1 MDKSKNHYD
10 VQTDNKIFKDEL
22 GTPPKDQSL
31 NKYSKRAINIV
42 NQHHINGNIPNVQE
56 NAYSKPYS
64 VDLRP
69 NSRSR
74 YKSSQKIST
83 KKSSK
88 TIPKSL
94 VLALAAGFAI
104 GAITVTTLD
113 IMRSKAE
120 TQLNTTT
127 EQTLDNTTEH
137 SSSSDLDSSLIQNAD
152 LTLENDGVSVLQTE
166 VASIL
171 DRYSKNP
178 DSVSQQEIEN
188 ALNNCSSITR
198 QTLLTKVADAYNNRN
213 DVTTK
218 ISANDLIYKNGNGK
232 NNTNPYYIATRTR
245 TPSGVYVDTLI
256 ADNAKL
262 SSYISTQEKISNMLD
277 DVSNNSN
284 AFNKKDAINLLKK
297 GMNENAEINSAD
309 FNYSNN
315 MFGQYKLNINIEK
328 DIDEDR

>member
-42 NQHHINGNIPNVQE
+42 NQHHINGKIPNVQE

-171 DRYSKNP
+171 D
-178 DSVSQQEIEN
+178 

-218 ISANDLIYKNGNGK
+218 ISTNDLIYKNGNGK
-232 NNTNPYYIATRTR
+232 NNTNPYYIAKRTR